1 MVNISNSPQLNG
13 KDYNSVL
20 YFNIPVSFTVTI
32 PGGIGDTA
40 ISIDSPSSLSLPAG
54 TYPMG
59 KVSFTTQTEQ
69 PISKGANIIMVD
81 ALDSEL
87 EIGDTT
93 FSEDP
98 ITGNPK
104 EVLVEMKVYAS
115 LESAAGALDFNQIG
129 VTGSAVYLT
138 GRCISPRQLP
148 QSHLNYET
156 IKAYLRRSKEAW
168 IEGSMRLELYHA
180 SRFKLYNYFG
190 DWIAGFFEVVN

>member
-1 MVNISNSPQLNG
+1 MVNISNSPQIGG

-20 YFNIPVSFTVTI
+20 YFNIPVSFTLTL

-40 ISIDSPSSLSLPAG
+40 IIIHSPSSLSLPPG
-54 TYPMG
+54 TYPLG
-59 KVSFTTQTEQ
+59 KASFTTSFEQ
-69 PISKGANIIMVD
+69 RISKGGNVVIVD
-81 ALDSEL
+81 ALDSNL

-138 GRCISPRQLP
+138 GR
-148 QSHLNYET
+148 
-156 IKAYLRRSKEAW
+156 
-168 IEGSMRLELYHA
+168 
-180 SRFKLYNYFG
+180 
-190 DWIAGFFEVVN
+190 